1 MHIKSAKIKE
11 CPYCGSRKITTGIQ
25 AGYAAVSTGRF
36 FGSSSPL
43 VHDICTQCGA
53 VLLTRVDRLD
63 VFQAKY
69 EKQKMKED

>member
-11 CPYCGSRKITTGIQ
+11 CPYCGSRKIT
-25 AGYAAVSTGRF
+25 AVSTGRF
-36 FGSSSPL
+36 FGSSSSL

-53 VLLTRVDRLD
+53 ILLTRVDRLD